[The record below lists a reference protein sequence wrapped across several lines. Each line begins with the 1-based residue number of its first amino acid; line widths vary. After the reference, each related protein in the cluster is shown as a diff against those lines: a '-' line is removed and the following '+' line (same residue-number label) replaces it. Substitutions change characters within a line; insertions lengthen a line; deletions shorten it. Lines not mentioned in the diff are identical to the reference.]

1 MVGFTLRQLSYF
13 VAVAETSTL
22 AQAAA
27 VLHVSQPSVSAAI
40 SNLESQLGVQLF
52 VRHHAQGVSL
62 TASGHRLLPQAQ
74 SLLRHAD
81 EFQYSALESSGSVIG
96 ELTVGCFVTIA
107 AVYMPRL
114 ITGFSSR
121 HPDAGIVLT
130 EGNLDVITDGLQSGS
145 LEIALTYDLELPSYL
160 HFEPLIQATP
170 YALLP
175 RSHHLAR
182 RREVA
187 LADLCDE
194 SLILLDIP
202 PSRHYFPALFAAE
215 NLIPKIGLRSPS
227 FEVVRG
233 MVGQGAG
240 YSLLVTRPHGDFTYD
255 GAQVVSRPIAG
266 NTQTANIGLA
276 WQQGLRPTRLM
287 SAFIDF
293 CHETLTGDYPIS
305 R

>member
-1 MVGFTLRQLSYF
+1 MT
-13 VAVAETSTL
+13 
-22 AQAAA
+22 
-27 VLHVSQPSVSAAI
+27 
-40 SNLESQLGVQLF
+40 
-52 VRHHAQGVSL
+52 
-62 TASGHRLLPQAQ
+62 
-74 SLLRHAD
+74 
-81 EFQYSALESSGSVIG
+81 G

-114 ITGFSSR
+114 ITGFSTR
-121 HPDAGIVLT
+121 HPEASIALT
-130 EGNLDVITDGLQSGS
+130 EGNLDVITEGLETGS
-145 LEIALTYDLELPSYL
+145 FEIALAYDLELPSDL

-175 RSHHLAR
+175 RGHHLAR
-182 RREVA
+182 QREVA
-187 LADLCDE
+187 LSDLRDE

-202 PSRHYFPALFAAE
+202 PSRHYVPALFATE
-215 NLIPKIGLRSPS
+215 NLTPRIGLRSPS

-287 SAFIDF
+287 TAFVDF
-293 CHETLTGDYPIS
+293 CHETLTGSSPIS